1 MKLGGVIIPPFFVP
15 KISSM
20 ENDMLIKS
28 IQFLEEFITE
38 NRIDLINK
46 NIDNRTRYITLA
58 LENIYQPQNASAVIR
73 SCDCFGIQDLHVIE
87 NSNEYT
93 LNPDVV
99 MGASKWVD
107 LYRYNEKDNNTL
119 DTINSLK
126 QQGYR
131 IVATTPHTKDI
142 LLPDFD
148 LSKGKSAFFF
158 GTELTGLSDVVMENA
173 DEFVKIPM
181 YGFTESFNISV
192 SAALVLNHLAT
203 QMRRTN
209 VSWQLSDQ
217 EKLEL
222 KLEWLKKSVKK
233 GEKLLEEQLKR
244 WQNV

>member
-1 MKLGGVIIPPFFVP
+1 
-15 KISSM
+15 M
-20 ENDMLIKS
+20 EKDLLIRS
-28 IQFLEEFITE
+28 IQFLEEFATE
-38 NRIDLINK
+38 KRKNLINE
-46 NIDNRTRYITLA
+46 NVDNRTRYITVA
-58 LENIYQPQNASAVIR
+58 LENIFQPQNASAVIR

-99 MGASKWVD
+99 MGSSKWVD
-107 LYRYNEKDNNTL
+107 LHRYNEKDENTL

-126 QQGYR
+126 EKGYR
-131 IVATTPHTKDI
+131 IVATTPHTNDV

-158 GTELTGLSDVVMENA
+158 GTELTGLSDVVMNHA

-203 QMRRTN
+203 EVRRTGVN
-209 VSWQLSDQ
+209 WQLSEQ
-217 EKLEL
+217 ESLEL
-222 KLEWLKKSVKK
+222 KLEWLKKSVKR
-233 GEKLLEEQLKR
+233 GDELLEEQFRR
-244 WQNV
+244 WGIGGK

>member
-1 MKLGGVIIPPFFVP
+1 
-15 KISSM
+15 M
-20 ENDMLIKS
+20 EKDLLIRS
-28 IQFLEEFITE
+28 IQFLEEFATE
-38 NRIDLINK
+38 KRKNLINE
-46 NIDNRTRYITLA
+46 NVDNRTRYITVA
-58 LENIYQPQNASAVIR
+58 LENIFQPQNASAVIR

-99 MGASKWVD
+99 MGSSKWVD
-107 LYRYNEKDNNTL
+107 LHRYNEKDENTL

-126 QQGYR
+126 EKGYR
-131 IVATTPHTKDI
+131 IVATTPHTNDV

-158 GTELTGLSDVVMENA
+158 GTELTGLSDVVMNHA

-203 QMRRTN
+203 EVRRTGVN
-209 VSWQLSDQ
+209 WQLSEQ
-217 EKLEL
+217 ESLEL
-222 KLEWLKKSVKK
+222 KLEWLKKSVKR
-233 GEKLLEEQLKR
+233 GDELLEEQFRR
-244 WQNV
+244 WGIG